1 VEPQGPSGLERFVA
15 VSTPPAPAERM
26 SVAVVVER
34 RRTGH
39 RWQPVSWSVVD
50 VLPGSPAAAEPWTPL
65 ARGEGWERYYAGTVQ
80 LELFRSETS
89 AYRDNLAGARPAV
102 YVILRRDEGG
112 DGERP
117 FALHGATV
125 DPGEIESH
133 SDSGDD
139 LIEAVPLPPAVAA
152 WMRDFVARHHVE
164 QPFHKRR
171 RDRADPEAL
180 SPRRRGA
187 RPTPPPG
194 PPPGG
199 EDDD

>member
-1 VEPQGPSGLERFVA
+1 
-15 VSTPPAPAERM
+15 VSTAAAAAAPPAERM

-39 RWQPVSWSVVD
+39 RWQPVAWSVVG
-50 VLPGSPAAAEPWTPL
+50 VLPGEPAAAEPWTPL
-65 ARGEGWERYYAGTVQ
+65 ARGEGWERYYAGTAE
-80 LELFRSETS
+80 LGLFRGETS
-89 AYRDNLAGARPAV
+89 AYRSNLAGARPAV
-102 YVILRRDEGG
+102 YVILRRDPEAG
-112 DGERP
+112 DDRP

-133 SDSGDD
+133 ADSGDD

-180 SPRRRGA
+180 APRRRGA
-187 RPTPPPG
+187 APG
-194 PPPGG
+194 PPGG